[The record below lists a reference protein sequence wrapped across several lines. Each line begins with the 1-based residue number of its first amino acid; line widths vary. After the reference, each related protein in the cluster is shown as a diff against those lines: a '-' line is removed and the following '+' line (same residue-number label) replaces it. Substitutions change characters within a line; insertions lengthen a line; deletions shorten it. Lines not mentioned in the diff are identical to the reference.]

1 MTETTRTCAVTAI
14 GAAVGAIAGYL
25 FFTSPGRAWRRQL
38 EPALDDLAR
47 ELISFRG
54 TLART
59 ATAASEGWRLLN
71 EAMGEPGVVGPTR
84 YPSPHQTS
92 PF

>member
-1 MTETTRTCAVTAI
+1 VTAI

-25 FFTSPGRAWRRQL
+25 FFTNPGRAWRRQL

-47 ELISFRG
+47 ELTSFRG
-54 TLART
+54 TLGRT
-59 ATAASEGWRLLN
+59 VTAASEGWRLLN
-71 EAMGEPGVVGPTR
+71 EAMGEPGTAGPAR